1 MIAWMVVPVSVE
13 KRVVAEANKDIIP
26 GRWHCVSI
34 PGCVQ
39 CVSTLC
45 IHSHTCSV
53 FSEWSRIRYVRLV
66 YFMLEQI
73 HTTQ

>member
-1 MIAWMVVPVSVE
+1 MVAWMVVPVSVE

-45 IHSHTCSV
+45 IHSHTCLV
-53 FSEWSRIRYVRLV
+53 FSEWSRMAGFVIVNFYGLC
-66 YFMLEQI
+66 
-73 HTTQ
+73 